1 MNPYKIQSTKFR
13 VLQKLTFYQC
23 GTQVDRPPI
32 YTIIVLCYHEPVFP
46 TFTKHTSLP
55 LPKFTAN
62 IDFLEDGWHFSWG
75 KYIWIGYFSSSGL
88 PDHCSSTI
96 QPSWPSLATT
106 TRFVN
111 HCYSFA
117 ILGCSPFLLFLKP
130 TSPLPPNL
138 CNHVFFLP
146 HCLQPLLC
154 FFCPAFGLSFS
165 YSFFS
170 ATLSSQQGDWMSL
183 TSPYLHTNS
192 YT

>member
-1 MNPYKIQSTKFR
+1 MLSWACFSHIYKT
-13 VLQKLTFYQC
+13 YQ
-23 GTQVDRPPI
+23 
-32 YTIIVLCYHEPVFP
+32 LA
-46 TFTKHTSLP
+46 S
-55 LPKFTAN
+55 AN

-106 TRFVN
+106 TPFVN

-117 ILGCSPFLLFLKP
+117 ILGRSPFSLFLKP

-154 FFCPAFGLSFS
+154 FVFYPAFGHSFS

-170 ATLSSQQGDWMSL
+170 ATLSSQQGWACLHLICIQTHIHTYTSYRYLPVNKLNYYSL
-183 TSPYLHTNS
+183 PQICMLKS
-192 YT
+192 